1 MRTKDIKVGEFYAY
15 FAWKGSDAQRVKVL
29 ETGVEQRQ
37 GRYDSR
43 STAKTGVRVLLD
55 GRGERVVRSATIV
68 RTWAEQEPIERAARE
83 RQEAYEARLR
93 ETYARRAALAQRIET
108 RLAAH
113 GVEATPQLGR
123 KGRLPALVAAGFEK
137 YVRADDRHQ
146 YVDARFDVDRFMT
159 TGSLG
164 EDVVALLLADVEAR

>member
-15 FAWKGSDAQRVKVL
+15 FAWKGANAQRVKVL
-29 ETGVEQRQ
+29 ETGVEQRS
-37 GRYDSR
+37 RYNYAR
-43 STAKTGVRVLLD
+43 STAKTGVRVLLE
-55 GRGERVVRSATIV
+55 GRGEHVVRSATIV

-83 RQEAYEARLR
+83 RREACKDRQR

-113 GVEATPQLGR
+113 GVEATPQLGWDV
-123 KGRLPALVAAGFEK
+123 RLPALVAAGFEK

-146 YVDARFDVDRFMT
+146 YVNARFDVDRFMV
-159 TGSLG
+159 TGSVG